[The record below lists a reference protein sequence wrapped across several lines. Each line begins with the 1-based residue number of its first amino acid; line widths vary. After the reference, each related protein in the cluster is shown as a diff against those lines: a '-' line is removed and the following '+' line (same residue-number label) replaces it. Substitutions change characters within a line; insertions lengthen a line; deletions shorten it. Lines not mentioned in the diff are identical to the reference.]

1 MHPINDASGI
11 PPRTVVLRKQANV
24 ADFQPKDPK
33 AILYD
38 VLKHLFFKNQSVPQV
53 SRSHKTKTH
62 NHLDIDHLIE
72 QHIKT

>member
-1 MHPINDASGI
+1 M
-11 PPRTVVLRKQANV
+11 
-24 ADFQPKDPK
+24 DPK
-33 AILYD
+33 AILQD
-38 VLKHLFFKNQSVPQV
+38 VLKHLFFKNQSVPQL